1 MEQFIKFRLQAD
13 TLSLDE
19 YRCFICNV
27 LNESNLQEFSSMIF
41 NHLHQK
47 WKKQTEEQPSNGL
60 QIHQINHE
68 ISSIV
73 SQRQMNE
80 TEADSEDATNDKSPQ
95 PEPTQTNIH
104 HQTDVVIQEIA
115 SYLPFKS
122 YSNFQSCCRSIF
134 YAANTPSTLYE
145 LDGNMN
151 FADCINT
158 ENEYQIKR
166 FMKQFERVQR
176 LTVDPNVKY
185 VQLVQFRNL
194 KHLILSS
201 VDAIEPYLSND
212 TFNWNEIRTLDIS
225 GNLNNTLEIIKR
237 CQNLS
242 TLILD
247 EIDDN
252 QNQLAELVGSM
263 LNLQCLV
270 LAPNAAVDAR
280 VLLKNLCNTLQSL
293 TLFPSL
299 CNIDGMTFHN
309 LVELQLLLPTPNDI
323 ILIVKSTKHL
333 KRLILMYPE
342 CSSVDFSPCFR
353 TIFELDTLEYCCLTC
368 SHESFLA
375 LTRLVETTFH
385 QKRDALK
392 LKLNVTSY
400 QGQPTPDDIHVATLR
415 IFNTLHTWC
424 ARDFMVVVEICAR
437 NNDECKE
444 LTALNRWLNDI
455 SKTDSVHTDKIV
467 REGKQTF
474 IISNK
479 GSSFNGYTERL
490 LAPDWH
496 RGSKKLF

>member
-145 LDGNMN
+145 LDGSMD

-158 ENEYQIKR
+158 ENTYQVKA
-166 FMKQFERVQR
+166 FMKRFERVQR
-176 LTVDPNVKY
+176 LIVDRNVKY
-185 VQLVQFRNL
+185 VQLVQFRYL
-194 KHLILSS
+194 KHLILRST
-201 VDAIEPYLSND
+201 DDIEPYVSNNV
-212 TFNWNEIRTLDIS
+212 FNWNGIRILSIK
-225 GNLNNTLEIIKR
+225 GNLDNALEIIKR
-237 CQNLS
+237 CKNLS

-252 QNQLAELVGSM
+252 QNQLADLVGSM
-263 LNLQCLV
+263 LHLQCVILG
-270 LAPNAAVDAR
+270 AFVDAR
-280 VLLKNLCNTLQSL
+280 VMLKNLCNKVQSL
-293 TLFPSL
+293 TLFSPL
-299 CNIDGMTFHN
+299 CNIYGMSGMTLHN

-375 LTRLVETTFH
+375 LTHLVETAFH
-385 QKRDALK
+385 QKRDTLK
-392 LKLNVTSY
+392 LKLVVVPSE
-400 QGQPTPDDIHVATLR
+400 GHPTPDEIHVATLR
-415 IFNTLHTWC
+415 MFNTLHTWC
-424 ARDFMVVVEICAR
+424 SRDFMLLVEIC
-437 NNDECKE
+437 DDCKE